1 MKFGLTDATLA
12 KIRGTLSGYPA
23 VEKAVLY
30 GSRAKGNFKA
40 GSDIDLT
47 LQGAALTPELVA
59 TIAEALDDLLLP
71 YMIDLSLFESIE
83 NDELREHIQRVGL
96 EFYRRHGGA
105 RA

>member
-1 MKFGLTDATLA
+1 MKFGLTDATIA
-12 KIRGTLSGYPA
+12 KIRGTFAGYPA
-23 VEKAVLY
+23 VERAVLY

-47 LQGAALTPELVA
+47 LRGAALTPELVA

-96 EFYRRHGGA
+96 DFYRRDNGA
-105 RA
+105 RG